1 MINQEY
7 LKSILHYNPETG
19 SFIWIAP
26 FKNINVG
33 DIAGTLN
40 YGYIRIGINKKY
52 YAAHRLIWLYMTG
65 EWPKEEI
72 DHIDMN
78 RSNNRWI
85 NLRKATKSQN
95 YANQKKYFN
104 NTSGHKGVFWHKKN
118 KKWLA
123 CLRYN
128 KKLIYL
134 GCYDNIDDAAKAYE
148 NAAFK
153 YFGEFAR
160 TE

>member
-72 DHIDMN
+72 DHMDMN
-78 RSNNRWI
+78 RSNNRW
-85 NLRKATKSQN
+85 N
-95 YANQKKYFN
+95 
-104 NTSGHKGVFWHKKN
+104 
-118 KKWLA
+118 
-123 CLRYN
+123 
-128 KKLIYL
+128 
-134 GCYDNIDDAAKAYE
+134 
-148 NAAFK
+148 
-153 YFGEFAR
+153 
-160 TE
+160 